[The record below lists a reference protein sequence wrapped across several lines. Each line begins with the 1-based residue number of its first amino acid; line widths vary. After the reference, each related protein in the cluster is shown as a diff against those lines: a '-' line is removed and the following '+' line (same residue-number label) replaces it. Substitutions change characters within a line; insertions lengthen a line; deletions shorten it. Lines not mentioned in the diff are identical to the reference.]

1 MSPEGKNP
9 ARSKMESSRF
19 FRAST
24 ILGLAAGLAIG
35 VVFCARF
42 PEFSEKVAMILFPG
56 GADDTDDEVT
66 PPTVEQINQV
76 LSGSLAL
83 VEAQHT
89 YYVHVTRNAEFAP
102 NIREL
107 GSRDDKGGTV
117 MVLEV
122 WNASDAVAAPSPLH
136 GYLFKSLPVT
146 MGPDRKDGFVVAAYP
161 ADEGSDGRKWP
172 LFLSIVP
179 DAKGGLIGMSSRATW
194 EINDPAV
201 ATEIRAL
208 LNQSRLSIGELERF
222 SPENSPASLYVENF
236 KKEAR

>member
-1 MSPEGKNP
+1 
-9 ARSKMESSRF
+9 
-19 FRAST
+19 
-24 ILGLAAGLAIG
+24 
-35 VVFCARF
+35 
-42 PEFSEKVAMILFPG
+42 MILFPE
-56 GADDTDDEVT
+56 DTGDTGDT
-66 PPTVEQINQV
+66 GDKITLEQINQV
-76 LSGSLAL
+76 LSGSLSL
-83 VEAQHT
+83 LEAQHT
-89 YYVHVTRNAEFAP
+89 YYVHVTRNIKFASK
-102 NIREL
+102 ISEL

-146 MGPDRKDGFVVAAYP
+146 MGPDRKDGFVVATYP
-161 ADEGSDGRKWP
+161 ADEGNDGRKWP

-208 LNQSRLSIGELERF
+208 LNQSRINIGELERF